1 VKPLWLPVALALATV
16 TLVVARPA
24 MFYEKPPVR
33 FRGPFTTNLLVL
45 SSVEAVGAAC
55 KANGIYPTPGCYL
68 VSCYVPRTNTIIAP
82 TPCGGAWG
90 LYGELLCH
98 EGGHAQGWSAE
109 HER

>member
-1 VKPLWLPVALALATV
+1 VKLLWLPVALALATV

-33 FRGPFTTNLLVL
+33 FEGPMAVNLLVL
-45 SSVEAVGAAC
+45 SSIESVGQVC
-55 KANGIYPTPGCYL
+55 KANGITPVTNGYI
-68 VSCYVPRTNTIIAP
+68 VSCYIPQTNTIIAP
-82 TPCGGAWG
+82 SPCIGNWGA
-90 LYGELLCH
+90 YGDIICH